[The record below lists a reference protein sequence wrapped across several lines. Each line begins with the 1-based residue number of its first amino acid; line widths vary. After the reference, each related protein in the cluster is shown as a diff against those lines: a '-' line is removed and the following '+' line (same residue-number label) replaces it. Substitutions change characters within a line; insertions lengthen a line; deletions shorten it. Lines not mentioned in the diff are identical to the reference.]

1 MIAAD
6 TCLISKLIL
15 QHPLQ
20 KICQIYFPSN
30 ISGRYVYEIVH
41 VYVAVYGYIAID
53 VALLK
58 YL

>member
-6 TCLISKLIL
+6 TCLISKLIM
-15 QHPLQ
+15 QHPVQ
-20 KICQIYFPSN
+20 KICQIYFPS
-30 ISGRYVYEIVH
+30 ITLGHYVYVIVC
-41 VYVAVYGYIAID
+41 VYVAVYGYIAVD